1 MAEIVANG
9 VRHHVQR
16 LTRSHRPSQLAHP
29 VVFIHGLGMDNMS
42 SFYCTLANPVASAG
56 AEVILYDLR
65 GHGLSERPRTGYRMS
80 DSIADL
86 TGLLDALG
94 VDGPVHLVGNSYGAT
109 VALGFAVGQ
118 PERVASMVLIEA
130 RVPLEGWAEQWTAEI
145 KKTGEDLAEAEL
157 GGLIVWRRRHAG
169 LVALWK
175 NLIQHTTFV
184 NDLIDVELITEQ
196 QLRMFTR
203 PVRAVYGKQS
213 GILHHAHVLDG
224 LLPRCALTVL
234 PDLDHFVLARNPR
247 VVRDIVLDWFTA
259 QTTAAQTMATQAALP

>member
-9 VRHHVQR
+9 VRLHVQR
-16 LTRSHRPSQLAHP
+16 LTRPDRPSQVEHP

-42 SFYCTLANPVASAG
+42 SFYYTLANPVANTG

-65 GHGLSERPRTGYRMS
+65 GYGLSERPRAGYGVG

-86 TGLLDALG
+86 AGLLDVLG

-109 VALGFAVGQ
+109 VALGFAVEY

-130 RVPLEGWAEQWTAEI
+130 RVPIEGWVEQWTAGI
-145 KKTGEDLAEAEL
+145 RKVGADLAEAEL
-157 GGLIVWRRRHAG
+157 SQSMPKSRKHAG
-169 LVALWK
+169 LTALWK
-175 NLIQHTTFV
+175 DLVYHTTFV
-184 NDLIDVELITEQ
+184 NDLLATKPLTER
-196 QLRMFTR
+196 QLRLFSR
-203 PVRAVYGKQS
+203 PVRAVYGKHS
-213 GILHHAHVLDG
+213 DILHYAYLLDD
-224 LLPRCALTVL
+224 LLPQCELTIL

-259 QTTAAQTMATQAALP
+259 HTMATRAGLP